1 MTIEAIP
8 HWIFKHGIS
17 GVLVVWLFMTN
28 ARLSDVEARLYSCYE
43 KQFVRQISD
52 NQKKNIRHRE
62 LVALLTDGRVQLS
75 NLPTSATGLSIGE
88 LWNDSGTI
96 KIV

>member
-1 MTIEAIP
+1 MAIEAIP
-8 HWIFKHGIS
+8 SWIFKNGIS

-62 LVALLTDGRVQLS
+62 LVAI
-75 NLPTSATGLSIGE
+75 LPSEQRIKKTE
-88 LWNDSGTI
+88 NEPDSEA
-96 KIV
+96 